1 MILYRLTFI
10 IQIGQFE
17 LINTDKFNS
26 IVTDQGSNFVRLLK
40 QKINKFIDEEDNIDV
55 VKIEE
60 VENEIEQINEELN
73 ELKDTELTVHEE
85 EDVEE
90 INIENLKEQEGG
102 KLAYLDDVEDDSEE
116 NGFLIKLGTIKN
128 IHLDLK
134 LKIIVVYFHI
144 IGRIYVECHV
154 EITKLT

>member
-1 MILYRLTFI
+1 M
-10 IQIGQFE
+10 
-17 LINTDKFNS
+17 
-26 IVTDQGSNFVRLLK
+26 VTDQGSNFVRLLK

-134 LKIIVVYFHI
+134 L
-144 IGRIYVECHV
+144 E
-154 EITKLT
+154 